1 MNKTVPFAV
10 GDLVRYSPKYC
21 GPGEEK
27 YIHRVIE
34 VNDVTGLILIMTL
47 NTSLTLGSS
56 ERVYPD
62 MIEKI

>member
-1 MNKTVPFAV
+1 MNKAVPFAV
-10 GDLVRYSPKYC
+10 GDIVRYSPKYC

-27 YIHRVIE
+27 YIHRVME
-34 VNDVTGLILIMTL
+34 VNDVTGLILIMTI
-47 NTSLTLGSS
+47 NTPLVLGYS